1 MPINGRYWTLARL
14 FGSEV
19 PMITDIQA
27 LVYSSA
33 LTFVMLLSA
42 SMLRSKGWTREG
54 MKIAVGNRDAVVEAS
69 ALAGRADR
77 AAKNMLEAM
86 GMFIAVVAAARFA
99 GRGSEA
105 ALGATVFFWARV
117 VYWAVYLAGVPYVRT
132 AVWFVGVAGIV
143 MVGRAA
149 L

>member
-1 MPINGRYWTLARL
+1 MND
-14 FGSEV
+14 V
-19 PMITDIQA
+19 QA

-33 LTFVMLLSA
+33 LTLVMLLSA
-42 SMLRSKGWTREG
+42 SMLRSKGWTPDG
-54 MKIAVGNRDAVVEAS
+54 MKIAFGNRDNAVEGS
-69 ALAGRADR
+69 ALARRADR

-86 GMFIAVVAAARFA
+86 VMFIAVVAAARFA
-99 GRGSEA
+99 GRGADA

-132 AVWFVGVAGIV
+132 AVWFVGVAGTV
-143 MVGRAA
+143 MVARAA

>member
-1 MPINGRYWTLARL
+1 M
-14 FGSEV
+14 
-19 PMITDIQA
+19 TDVQA

-33 LTFVMLLSA
+33 LTLVMLLSA
-42 SMLRSKGWTREG
+42 SMLRSKGWTPG
-54 MKIAVGNRDAVVEAS
+54 GLKIAFGNRDTAVEGS

-86 GMFIAVVAAARFA
+86 VMFVAVVAAARFA
-99 GRGSEA
+99 GRGADA
-105 ALGATVFFWARV
+105 APGATVFFWARV
-117 VYWAVYLAGVPYVRT
+117 VYWGVYLAGVPYVRT

-143 MVGRAA
+143 MVARAA

>member
-1 MPINGRYWTLARL
+1 MND
-14 FGSEV
+14 V
-19 PMITDIQA
+19 QA

-33 LTFVMLLSA
+33 LTLVMLLSA
-42 SMLRSKGWTREG
+42 SMLRSKGWTPDG
-54 MKIAVGNRDAVVEAS
+54 MKIAFGNRDNAVEGS

-86 GMFIAVVAAARFA
+86 VMFIAVVAAARFA
-99 GRGSEA
+99 GRGADA

-143 MVGRAA
+143 MVARAA

>member
-1 MPINGRYWTLARL
+1 
-14 FGSEV
+14 
-19 PMITDIQA
+19 MITDIQA

-33 LTFVMLLSA
+33 LTMVMLLSA
-42 SMLRSKGWTREG
+42 SMLRSKGWTPEG
-54 MKIAVGNRDAVVEAS
+54 MKIAFGNRDTDVDSS

-77 AAKNMLEAM
+77 AGKNMLEAM
-86 GMFIAVVAAARFA
+86 VMFIAVVAAARFA
-99 GRGSEA
+99 GKGTEA

-117 VYWAVYLAGVPYVRT
+117 VYWVIYLAGVAYART
-132 AVWFVGVAGIV
+132 AVWFVGVAGIA